1 MRIVKRACS
10 RTPRRNLAKFRSVI
24 AQVVRSETR
33 EVYLYFQADG
43 TFHGKDSA
51 SQQLGFV
58 ATYFD
63 SSDGSCAN
71 DCSGF
76 RGDCDDGVRGD
87 RAGRLAPSRGRREH
101 ANAASVTRNE
111 LRPFESRRR
120 RGRDADVP

>member
-1 MRIVKRACS
+1 M
-10 RTPRRNLAKFRSVI
+10 AKFRSVI

-76 RGDCDDGVRGD
+76 RGDCDDGVRVTA
-87 RAGRLAPSRGRREH
+87 RADWRLHEDGGSMP
-101 ANAASVTRNE
+101 TRQ
-111 LRPFESRRR
+111 
-120 RGRDADVP
+120 A